1 MNNTGALELL
11 QDIFNCHL
19 TSTISKKYLE
29 FISKYKEKDNYVT
42 RNKYLW
48 ENCFAKNKNNLD
60 CYNPIYQTEKC
71 VNAQV
76 RFIKTVRLRPT
87 LIELEKLL
95 QDNLNLKIVLSMR
108 DPRGIMNSRLPNWCG
123 DNPHCNNVT
132 QLCLQMEQDLASATL
147 LNKFYKKRIA
157 LVSPRLD
164 EERTSGKF
172 IIFRLPQTN
181 GHWWFSFGRFDHNG
195 A

>member
-1 MNNTGALELL
+1 MNNTEALELL
-11 QDIFNCHL
+11 QDILTCHL
-19 TSTISKKYLE
+19 TSKISKNYLE

-42 RNKYLW
+42 RNEYLW
-48 ENCFAKNKNNLD
+48 ENCFAKNKKHLD

-87 LIELEKLL
+87 LLELEKLL
-95 QDNLNLKIVLSMR
+95 QDNVNLKIVLSMR

-164 EERTSGKF
+164 EERNSGKV
-172 IIFRLPQTN
+172 IIFRLPQTT
-181 GHWWFSFGRFDHNG
+181 GLCYSIRVGYKE
-195 A
+195 

>member
-1 MNNTGALELL
+1 M
-11 QDIFNCHL
+11 
-19 TSTISKKYLE
+19 
-29 FISKYKEKDNYVT
+29 
-42 RNKYLW
+42 
-48 ENCFAKNKNNLD
+48 D
-60 CYNPIYQTEKC
+60 CYNPSYQTEKC

-87 LIELEKLL
+87 FKELEKLL
-95 QDNLNLKIVLSMR
+95 QENVNLKIVLSMR

-164 EERTSGKF
+164 EERKVEK
-172 IIFRLPQTN
+172 L
-181 GHWWFSFGRFDHNG
+181 SFLGCQRQLVIAIVLECRNQRT
-195 A
+195 

>member
-19 TSTISKKYLE
+19 TSNISKKYLE

-48 ENCFAKNKNNLD
+48 ENCFGKNKNNLD

-108 DPRGIMNSRLPNWCG
+108 DPRGIMNSR
-123 DNPHCNNVT
+123 
-132 QLCLQMEQDLASATL
+132 
-147 LNKFYKKRIA
+147 
-157 LVSPRLD
+157 
-164 EERTSGKF
+164 
-172 IIFRLPQTN
+172 
-181 GHWWFSFGRFDHNG
+181 
-195 A
+195 